1 MSKIIGIDLGTTN
14 SCVSVMEGK
23 EPVVIPNSEGKRT
36 TPSVIAFVDGGEI
49 KVGDPA
55 KRQAVT
61 NPTKTVYSVKR
72 FMGNKFSESNIE
84 DVTVQLYGSSKDVL
98 IKLKDEEI
106 FKKNN
111 INNFLNDIFSDESFT
126 ISKLEYVGAQV
137 GSELREKGEWAM
149 LIALFSILI
158 YVAIRF
164 ELIYGLGAITALIH
178 DVIITL
184 GVFSLFELTF
194 DLSVLAAILAVIG
207 YSLNDSIVVFD
218 RIRENNIILRKLS
231 ILDVLDKSINQTLS
245 RTLVTSLTTLLVII
259 SLLIFGG
266 DAVKNFSIAMFI
278 GIIVGTYSSIFVA
291 STSLSYFGIQR
302 PEDS

>member
-1 MSKIIGIDLGTTN
+1 MSREL
-14 SCVSVMEGK
+14 
-23 EPVVIPNSEGKRT
+23 
-36 TPSVIAFVDGGEI
+36 
-49 KVGDPA
+49 
-55 KRQAVT
+55 
-61 NPTKTVYSVKR
+61 
-72 FMGNKFSESNIE
+72 
-84 DVTVQLYGSSKDVL
+84 
-98 IKLKDEEI
+98 KLL
-106 FKKNN
+106 FLNN
-111 INNFLNDIFSDESFT
+111 ACMLLNNFLNDIFSDESFT

>member
-1 MSKIIGIDLGTTN
+1 MLRLIKDIDIKFMAIRRIPMFLSSILVVICLASILLKGFNFGIDFSSGYIVQLKFDKQISIVN
-14 SCVSVMEGK
+14 IE
-23 EPVVIPNSEGKRT
+23 
-36 TPSVIAFVDGGEI
+36 
-49 KVGDPA
+49 
-55 KRQAVT
+55 
-61 NPTKTVYSVKR
+61 
-72 FMGNKFSESNIE
+72 NKFSESNIE

-231 ILDVLDKSINQTLS
+231 ILDVPDKSINQTLS

-302 PEDS
+302 PEES

>member
-1 MSKIIGIDLGTTN
+1 MLRLIKDIDIKFMAIRKMPIFISSILLIICLASIIIKGFNFGIDFSSGYIVQLKFDKQISIVN
-14 SCVSVMEGK
+14 IE
-23 EPVVIPNSEGKRT
+23 
-36 TPSVIAFVDGGEI
+36 
-49 KVGDPA
+49 
-55 KRQAVT
+55 
-61 NPTKTVYSVKR
+61 
-72 FMGNKFSESNIE
+72 NKFSESNIE

-266 DAVKNFSIAMFI
+266 DAVKNFSIAMLI

>member
-1 MSKIIGIDLGTTN
+1 MLRLRKDIDIKFMAIRRIPMFLSSILVVICLASIILKGFNFGIDFSSGYIVQLKFDKQISIVN
-14 SCVSVMEGK
+14 IE
-23 EPVVIPNSEGKRT
+23 
-36 TPSVIAFVDGGEI
+36 
-49 KVGDPA
+49 
-55 KRQAVT
+55 
-61 NPTKTVYSVKR
+61 
-72 FMGNKFSESNIE
+72 NKFSESNIE

-111 INNFLNDIFSDESFT
+111 INNFLNDTFSDESFT

-164 ELIYGLGAITALIH
+164 ELIYGLGAITALVH

>member
-1 MSKIIGIDLGTTN
+1 MLRLIKDIDINFMAIRRIPMFLSSILVVICLVSILLKGFNFGIDFSSGYIVQLKFDKQISIVN
-14 SCVSVMEGK
+14 IE
-23 EPVVIPNSEGKRT
+23 
-36 TPSVIAFVDGGEI
+36 
-49 KVGDPA
+49 
-55 KRQAVT
+55 
-61 NPTKTVYSVKR
+61 
-72 FMGNKFSESNIE
+72 NKFSESNIE

>member
-1 MSKIIGIDLGTTN
+1 MFRLIKESDIKFMNIRRIPIIISTLLIIISLSSMIFKGFNFGIDFSSGYIVQLKFEEPT
-14 SCVSVMEGK
+14 SVLNVE
-23 EPVVIPNSEGKRT
+23 
-36 TPSVIAFVDGGEI
+36 
-49 KVGDPA
+49 
-55 KRQAVT
+55 
-61 NPTKTVYSVKR
+61 KR
-72 FMGNKFSESNIE
+72 FFDNNIE

-98 IKLKDEEI
+98 IKLKDEDI
-106 FKKNN
+106 FKKDN
-111 INNFLNDIFSDESFT
+111 INNFLSNIFANSEYT

-184 GVFSLFELTF
+184 GFFSLFSLTF

-218 RIRENNIILRKLS
+218 RIRENNIVLRKLS
-231 ILDVLDKSINQTLS
+231 IFDVLNKSINQTLS

-259 SLLIFGG
+259 SLLLFGG

-278 GIIVGTYSSIFVA
+278 GIIIGTYSSIFVA
-291 STSLSYFGIQR
+291 SSSLSYFGIKR
-302 PEDS
+302 PEES

>member
-1 MSKIIGIDLGTTN
+1 M
-14 SCVSVMEGK
+14 
-23 EPVVIPNSEGKRT
+23 
-36 TPSVIAFVDGGEI
+36 
-49 KVGDPA
+49 
-55 KRQAVT
+55 
-61 NPTKTVYSVKR
+61 
-72 FMGNKFSESNIE
+72 
-84 DVTVQLYGSSKDVL
+84 
-98 IKLKDEEI
+98 KDEEI

-111 INNFLNDIFSDESFT
+111 INNFLNDTFSDESFT

-184 GVFSLFELTF
+184 GAFSLFELTF

-231 ILDVLDKSINQTLS
+231 ILEVLDKSINQTLS

>member
-1 MSKIIGIDLGTTN
+1 MLRLIKDIDIKFMAIRRIPLFLSSVLLIICLASIILKGFNFGIDFSSGYIVQLKFDKQISIVN
-14 SCVSVMEGK
+14 IE
-23 EPVVIPNSEGKRT
+23 
-36 TPSVIAFVDGGEI
+36 
-49 KVGDPA
+49 
-55 KRQAVT
+55 
-61 NPTKTVYSVKR
+61 
-72 FMGNKFSESNIE
+72 NKFSESNIE

>member
-1 MSKIIGIDLGTTN
+1 MLRLIKDIDIKFMAIRKMPIFLSSILLIICLASIILKGFNFGIDFSSGYIVQLKFDKQISIVN
-14 SCVSVMEGK
+14 IE
-23 EPVVIPNSEGKRT
+23 
-36 TPSVIAFVDGGEI
+36 
-49 KVGDPA
+49 
-55 KRQAVT
+55 
-61 NPTKTVYSVKR
+61 
-72 FMGNKFSESNIE
+72 NKFSESNIE
-84 DVTVQLYGSSKDVL
+84 DITVQLYGSSKDVL

-106 FKKNN
+106 FKNNN
-111 INNFLNDIFSDESFT
+111 INNFLNNAFSDESFT

-302 PEDS
+302 PEDN

>member
-1 MSKIIGIDLGTTN
+1 MLRLIKDIDIKFMAIRKIPMFLSSILLIICLASIILKGFNFGIDFSSGYIVQLKFDKQISIVN
-14 SCVSVMEGK
+14 IE
-23 EPVVIPNSEGKRT
+23 
-36 TPSVIAFVDGGEI
+36 
-49 KVGDPA
+49 
-55 KRQAVT
+55 
-61 NPTKTVYSVKR
+61 
-72 FMGNKFSESNIE
+72 NKFSESNIE

-111 INNFLNDIFSDESFT
+111 INNFLNDTFSDESFT

-158 YVAIRF
+158 YVAMRF

-184 GVFSLFELTF
+184 GVFSIFELTF

-302 PEDS
+302 PEDN

>member
-1 MSKIIGIDLGTTN
+1 MLRLIKDIDIKFMAIRRMPIFISSILLIICLASIVIKGFNFGIDFSSGYIVQLKFDKQISIVN
-14 SCVSVMEGK
+14 IE
-23 EPVVIPNSEGKRT
+23 
-36 TPSVIAFVDGGEI
+36 
-49 KVGDPA
+49 
-55 KRQAVT
+55 
-61 NPTKTVYSVKR
+61 
-72 FMGNKFSESNIE
+72 NKFSESNIE

-302 PEDS
+302 PEDT

>member
-1 MSKIIGIDLGTTN
+1 MLRLIKDIDIKFMAIRRTPMFLSSILVIICLASIILKGFNFGIDFSSGYIVQLKFDKQISIVN
-14 SCVSVMEGK
+14 IE
-23 EPVVIPNSEGKRT
+23 
-36 TPSVIAFVDGGEI
+36 
-49 KVGDPA
+49 
-55 KRQAVT
+55 
-61 NPTKTVYSVKR
+61 
-72 FMGNKFSESNIE
+72 NKFSESNIE

>member
-1 MSKIIGIDLGTTN
+1 MLRLIKDIDIKFMAIRKMPIFISSILLIICLASIIIKGFNFGIDFSSGYIVQLKFDKQISIVN
-14 SCVSVMEGK
+14 IE
-23 EPVVIPNSEGKRT
+23 
-36 TPSVIAFVDGGEI
+36 
-49 KVGDPA
+49 
-55 KRQAVT
+55 
-61 NPTKTVYSVKR
+61 
-72 FMGNKFSESNIE
+72 NKFSESNIE

-164 ELIYGLGAITALIH
+164 ELIYVLGAITALIH

>member
-1 MSKIIGIDLGTTN
+1 MLRLLKDIDIKFMAIRRMPMFLSSILVIICLASIALKGFNFGIDFSSGYIVQLKFDKQISIVN
-14 SCVSVMEGK
+14 IE
-23 EPVVIPNSEGKRT
+23 
-36 TPSVIAFVDGGEI
+36 
-49 KVGDPA
+49 
-55 KRQAVT
+55 
-61 NPTKTVYSVKR
+61 
-72 FMGNKFSESNIE
+72 NKFSESNIE

-111 INNFLNDIFSDESFT
+111 INNFLNDTFSDESFT

-164 ELIYGLGAITALIH
+164 ELLYGLGAITALIH

>member
-1 MSKIIGIDLGTTN
+1 MLRLIKDIDIKFMAIRRIPMFLSSILVIICLVSILLKGFNFGIDFSSGYIVQLKFDKQISIVN
-14 SCVSVMEGK
+14 IE
-23 EPVVIPNSEGKRT
+23 
-36 TPSVIAFVDGGEI
+36 
-49 KVGDPA
+49 
-55 KRQAVT
+55 
-61 NPTKTVYSVKR
+61 
-72 FMGNKFSESNIE
+72 NKFSESNIE

-231 ILDVLDKSINQTLS
+231 IFDVLDKSINQTLS

-302 PEDS
+302 PEDN